1 MSGSYFE
8 NLPTPA
14 PGELLPCPMCGG
26 RVLIVWASYDWDPV
40 SPEHTKFRCES
51 CGALFEYSWRS
62 DPYKYRPH
70 AIEWWNTRSPA
81 QPWICEGY
89 DVDQLKEVAALLKE
103 QQIAPEHLQQICENI
118 NHGRQVAEI
127 KFTRE
132 MLQHLQLVLET
143 KDPQGRYT

>member
-8 NLPTPA
+8 NLPTPE
-14 PGELLPCPMCGG
+14 PGELLPCPFCGG
-26 RVLIVWASYDWDPV
+26 RVVITKASCDWNPV
-40 SPEHTKFRCES
+40 SPAQTTFGCQNCNAIFQH
-51 CGALFEYSWRS
+51 SWRS

-89 DVDQLKEVAALLKE
+89 DVDQLKEVAAILKE
-103 QQIAPEHLQQICENI
+103 QQITPEHLQQICANMAYAADVLEN
-118 NHGRQVAEI
+118 
-127 KFTRE
+127 KFARE

-143 KDPQGRYT
+143 KDPQRRIV